1 MAVLHKMEVNNLVI
15 FLLELRV
22 VFQLLLMDHRHDMLE
37 LQVYHTKTIYHT
49 KVVPRKAKN
58 RSMLGC
64 HSWEVSDF
72 RNAFAYK
79 LKMEQISR
87 NMQDFMSLPCLS
99 ERKSILEYISI
110 YSHGKQKMDISS
122 LCLPLVK
129 ITGRRLE
136 DFRIAAGWIMSHD
149 SNLTDC
155 RCTCQQRSSTKMS
168 RSTRKW
174 RLIATV
180 VSWLPLRLG

>member
-79 LKMEQISR
+79 LKME
-87 NMQDFMSLPCLS
+87 
-99 ERKSILEYISI
+99 
-110 YSHGKQKMDISS
+110 
-122 LCLPLVK
+122 
-129 ITGRRLE
+129 
-136 DFRIAAGWIMSHD
+136 
-149 SNLTDC
+149 
-155 RCTCQQRSSTKMS
+155 
-168 RSTRKW
+168 
-174 RLIATV
+174 
-180 VSWLPLRLG
+180 